1 MTVQVL
7 TYGDF
12 SLDIGYISGKQ
23 ELIDLRYGMREEDAE
38 TDGYDVEY
46 TFLWKYKDVLGV
58 ELEYVDIIKQ
68 PEILKELKDC
78 YIDTNVDKCNLVEYV
93 DKFFNKSIGSST
105 YYAEDRRLKRN
116 SYSLLAYL
124 SYYLGT
130 SVNEQPLRNAYR
142 IPDIEEYDLN
152 WSDTDLKGKLNPYSM
167 TLGTLN
173 ISTDVEEDLL
183 RLSIC
188 AEWYYTVITN
198 TEVVVIRL
206 SKAVSEG
213 LEKRILEIL
222 NDSIPKLEL
231 LEQFKDKKDIVKR
244 KEVCDE

>member
-7 TYGDF
+7 TCGDF

-23 ELIDLRYGMREEDAE
+23 ELIDLRYDIREEDESNGYNAE
-38 TDGYDVEY
+38 HTL
-46 TFLWKYKDVLGV
+46 LWKYKDLLGI
-58 ELEYVDIIKQ
+58 EIEYVDILKQ
-68 PEILKELKDC
+68 PEILQELKNC
-78 YIDTNVDKCNLVEYV
+78 YLTTSDSEYNLVEYV
-93 DKFFNKSIGSST
+93 DKFFSKSIGSHR
-105 YYAEDRRLKRN
+105 YYAEDRRQIRN

-124 SYYLGT
+124 SYHLGVN
-130 SVNEQPLRNAYR
+130 VNEQPLCDAYR
-142 IPDIEEYDLN
+142 IPDIEEYSLN
-152 WSDTDLKGKLNPYSM
+152 WSENDLKDKLNPYGM
-167 TLGTLN
+167 TIGRLN

-183 RLSIC
+183 RLSIY

-198 TEVVVIRL
+198 TEVVVVRL

-231 LEQFKDKKDIVKR
+231 LEQYKDKNINVTR
-244 KEVCDE
+244 KVVDDE